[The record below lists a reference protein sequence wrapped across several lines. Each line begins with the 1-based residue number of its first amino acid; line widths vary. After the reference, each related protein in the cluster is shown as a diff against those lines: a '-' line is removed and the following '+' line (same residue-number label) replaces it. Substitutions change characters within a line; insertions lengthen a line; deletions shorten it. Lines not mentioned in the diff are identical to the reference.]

1 MSDTPSDW
9 SSWFVFHL
17 CTCTCSNHPDQ
28 WSRCVVSLTQCYC
41 WSEHGPTVLAL
52 EDFPN
57 QYKNK
62 HVCTNTHRDT
72 QVEQCLPNRARSL
85 IPASEWPR
93 SPLEETQSTPTL
105 AQAHVYTDTH
115 KKTAPTPTELKTFIW
130 QHQLTPDTHT
140 VLPWPCSTSRL
151 IKIVAGIRGVGTTG
165 RESHSFCACVCV
177 FLYVCVCVVGWTRR
191 VRDWG
196 RGGQGRHSPSQSS
209 SIDLWAERRYR
220 AVNGKLNKLINNL
233 ALVRRDGGTF
243 KKNTAAQ
250 LELCRRGTLI
260 KSCRALP
267 ARSTCFVLHLWHV
280 WNVTSQ

>member
-1 MSDTPSDW
+1 MADW

-28 WSRCVVSLTQCYC
+28 WSACIRSVIVGLNTAQQSLLWKTFLI
-41 WSEHGPTVLAL
+41 STR
-52 EDFPN
+52 
-57 QYKNK
+57 
-62 HVCTNTHRDT
+62 TNMYAQTHTDT

-105 AQAHVYTDTH
+105 AQAHVYTHTH
-115 KKTAPTPTELKTFIW
+115 RKKKKNRAPTPTELKTFIW

-177 FLYVCVCVVGWTRR
+177 FLYECVCVCVCVC
-191 VRDWG
+191 
-196 RGGQGRHSPSQSS
+196 GGV
-209 SIDLWAERRYR
+209 DE
-220 AVNGKLNKLINNL
+220 
-233 ALVRRDGGTF
+233 
-243 KKNTAAQ
+243 
-250 LELCRRGTLI
+250 
-260 KSCRALP
+260 
-267 ARSTCFVLHLWHV
+267 
-280 WNVTSQ
+280 TSQRLREGRSGEALTLSILHYWLVSRETVPSGQRQIE